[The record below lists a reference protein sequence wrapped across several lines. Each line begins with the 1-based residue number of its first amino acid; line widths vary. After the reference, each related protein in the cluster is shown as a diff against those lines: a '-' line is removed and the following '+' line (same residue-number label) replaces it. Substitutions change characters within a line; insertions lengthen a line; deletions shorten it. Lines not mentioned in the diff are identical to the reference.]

1 MFLFKICLQIMF
13 NHSKLFSE
21 VGHLSR
27 PHTGNPIVAANHP
40 PQWLDGVEL
49 VLVSLLTGLEIRNL
63 KT

>member
-1 MFLFKICLQIMF
+1 MF